1 MVRVRSMRTED
12 TLQAAA
18 IHIDGQPHAFLTSL
32 GQHFVAR
39 LFAQTIRS
47 PHGFGFVA
55 VEDKVIGFVVGTT
68 STTRLYRDV
77 LTRGFVPLAVA
88 LLGHLLRHPRIVI
101 KLLETL
107 RYPAMMQEQPGESES
122 ISRGVRVDWR
132 GKGVGSLLWK
142 AVTGEAGRRGATHI
156 ITTVDKAHDVVNAW
170 HRERDHELVRTIVL
184 YGRSMYVYRIPLEP
198 DHGPS
203 DEDLVPKVR

>member
-1 MVRVRSMRTED
+1 MVRVRLMRTED
-12 TLQAAA
+12 TFLAAA
-18 IHIDGQPHAFLTSL
+18 IHIEGQPHGFLTSL

-39 LFAQTIRS
+39 LFAYAIRS

-55 VEDKVIGFVVGTT
+55 VEGKVIGFVVGTT
-68 STTRLYRDV
+68 NTARLYRDV

-88 LLGHLLRHPRIVI
+88 LLGHVLRHPRVVR

-107 RYPAMMQEQPGESES
+107 RYPAMMQEQPGEAES

-142 AVTGEAGRRGATHI
+142 AVTGEARRRGATHI
-156 ITTVDKAHDVVNAW
+156 ITTVDQAHDVVNAW
-170 HRERDHELVRTIVL
+170 HRARNHELVRTFVL
-184 YGRSMYVYRIPLEP
+184 HRRPMNVYRIPLEP
-198 DHGPS
+198 DPGPTG
-203 DEDLVPKVR
+203 EDFVPKVR